1 MFSGIRGSR
10 YWETSNPILCVRHGS
25 WREPKEMSM
34 EETILRSDVRVGN
47 AKQVRD
53 AGLTPGV
60 LHVPGADSVSVQFET
75 APINKMLT
83 QHGLNA
89 KVWVM
94 IGGEKKFG
102 FIKEVQKSP
111 IDFKILHV
119 VVQIVDQNASVISEL
134 PVVFRGRE
142 KLESR
147 QLETHMLKTE
157 IKVESKSSSLP
168 EAAVVDVTAKNLG
181 DNITAE
187 DFKFP
192 ADVTVLDPADTV
204 YAIVKHVRMT
214 GADATGEDVAAK

>member
-1 MFSGIRGSR
+1 
-10 YWETSNPILCVRHGS
+10 
-25 WREPKEMSM
+25 M
-34 EETILRSDVRVGN
+34 EETILKSDVRIGN

-60 LHVPGADSVSVQFET
+60 LHVPGAASVSVQFET
-75 APINKMLT
+75 ASINKILA

-94 IGGEKKFG
+94 IGDEKKFG
-102 FIKEVQKSP
+102 FIKEVQKRP
-111 IDFKILHV
+111 MDFKILHV
-119 VVQIVDQNASVISEL
+119 VIQIADQDKSVISEL

-142 KLESR
+142 KLEAR

-168 EAAVVDVTAKNLG
+168 EAAIVDVSTKELG
-181 DNITAE
+181 DNITAA

-192 ADVTVLDPADTV
+192 DGVTVLDRPDTI
-204 YAIVKHVRMT
+204 YAIVKHVRMMNAEASVEET
-214 GADATGEDVAAK
+214 PAK